1 MSQHS
6 IPKTS
11 PVPKGSSAPE
21 VRSAPEVSSARHAT
35 ATEQGPS
42 LHVEDEAVS
51 LRETSLEGWVALG
64 IFWLL
69 GVTVLLQFV
78 TRYALNDSAAWT
90 EEIARYLLICT
101 VFAGAVVG
109 VRASDH
115 IRVDLL
121 YRYLPE
127 RAGHALGLCVEG
139 FSVAF
144 FSALSVLG
152 VQMMVRLGDYRMT
165 VVDLPMN
172 VVFGACTLALA
183 AMALRSALVLR
194 ARWRGGASRG

>member
-1 MSQHS
+1 MSQPS
-6 IPKTS
+6 TS
-11 PVPKGSSAPE
+11 EGSPARKSAEP
-21 VRSAPEVSSARHAT
+21 
-35 ATEQGPS
+35 EQGSP

-51 LRETSLEGWVALG
+51 LRDTPPEGWVALG

-90 EEIARYLLICT
+90 EEIARYLLIGT
-101 VFAGAVVG
+101 VFLGAVAG
-109 VRASDH
+109 VRSADH

-127 RAGHALGLCVEG
+127 RLGHVLGLCVEG
-139 FSVAF
+139 FCVVF
-144 FSALSVLG
+144 FGALTLLS

-165 VVDLPMN
+165 VVELPMN

-183 AMALRSALVLR
+183 AMAVRSALGLWS
-194 ARWRGGASRG
+194 RWRAGPSRS